1 MNWQNI
7 ATVYLKE
14 LKDSLRDRRTL
25 ISTIVVPTLVM
36 PLMFFGVGKVM
47 SKTISKAREDIP
59 TVAVLGADGAPALA
73 RQLRES
79 PRVRVVE
86 APADWRRAISDKTL
100 RVAVELPERF
110 EARLEAGELP
120 PVRIYF
126 YEGELKSDNGARVLE
141 RFLAEY
147 REQVVVTRLAAHGLP
162 RSAARPFEYRREN
175 VAPPEKVG
183 GNLFGGIV
191 PYLIIILCFTGAMY
205 PAMDLTAGEKERGT
219 METLLCSPVPRVDIV
234 MGKFLLVLTGSLA
247 AMAFML
253 ISMGV
258 SAVIGGS
265 LLMGGGASA
274 KAGAVAAAGATAAKG
289 AATGAGAA
297 LPMLD
302 PLGVV
307 GVLAMVL
314 PVAVLFA
321 AAAFTISLFAK
332 SYKEA
337 QSYLGPMII
346 VVIMPGVVGMLPGM
360 ELSAKTALIPILNL
374 SLVCKEMLSG
384 VWNWGYIGLI
394 FGSSSLYAAV
404 ALWLAV
410 RMFNREDV
418 IFRT

>member
-47 SKTISKAREDIP
+47 SKTISKARRGHPDGRGARRR
-59 TVAVLGADGAPALA
+59 TVRRHWCGSCGT
-73 RQLRES
+73 RRGCGWWRRRS
-79 PRVRVVE
+79 
-86 APADWRRAISDKTL
+86 DWKRAISDKTL

-191 PYLIIILCFTGAMY
+191 PYLIIILCFTGR
-205 PAMDLTAGEKERGT
+205 D
-219 METLLCSPVPRVDIV
+219 VPGD
-234 MGKFLLVLTGSLA
+234 GSH
-247 AMAFML
+247 
-253 ISMGV
+253 
-258 SAVIGGS
+258 
-265 LLMGGGASA
+265 GGGEG
-274 KAGAVAAAGATAAKG
+274 AGHDGDAALQPGAAGG
-289 AATGAGAA
+289 HRDG
-297 LPMLD
+297 
-302 PLGVV
+302 
-307 GVLAMVL
+307 
-314 PVAVLFA
+314 
-321 AAAFTISLFAK
+321 
-332 SYKEA
+332 
-337 QSYLGPMII
+337 
-346 VVIMPGVVGMLPGM
+346 
-360 ELSAKTALIPILNL
+360 
-374 SLVCKEMLSG
+374 
-384 VWNWGYIGLI
+384 
-394 FGSSSLYAAV
+394 
-404 ALWLAV
+404 
-410 RMFNREDV
+410 
-418 IFRT
+418 